1 MLDAHQAFFFFR
13 KFLSL
18 LLTFIFSYSDCENLR
33 FPKVFI
39 FFTPSLFRYNLD
51 LLSDEKQSFNLE
63 KISLENTGKF
73 FHRLNVFLEIL
84 AFNKVIGIFFFTC
97 TSNHIRPNL

>member
-1 MLDAHQAFFFFR
+1 MLDAHQTFFFFI

-18 LLTFIFSYSDCENLR
+18 LLTLIFSYSDCENLR
-33 FPKVFI
+33 FPNIFI

-73 FHRLNVFLEIL
+73 FQRLNVFLEIL
-84 AFNKVIGIFFFTC
+84 AFNKVIGIFFYLY
-97 TSNHIRPNL
+97 N